1 MLEMKNEFEMRLSEL
16 VNEVQRSRR
25 ATEQSLSSS
34 TDAIRADVRAHDSQ
48 FRVIESTV
56 RSAVSQMRKHEEDKG
71 ALLSEV
77 KSIIDQRSRAIAD
90 RVNDSSIASL
100 DRALALERILDKES
114 EERKQQN
121 IHIKAEIENF
131 RSGMRQN
138 IHAES
143 QQRRDGEK
151 ALRLELNESL
161 LGLQEALQ
169 SVHEN
174 SSKMCNRTSDIAS
187 DNVSRLEKEVAA
199 LNTHVES
206 LKTTHDAAIASL
218 HMTAKALEEQSLLSK
233 DHNAKSLQVHIFFVP
248 HLAHHTSNFAQRY
261 FSDADKRLHS
271 ISSWREGAAAEM
283 RTLHSQVASLQRQL
297 DSGVVSIGAGGN
309 ADSVSPAEATL
320 RGKELREL
328 ERHLS
333 QLIKEVENESMLL
346 GRRLAAVETAVQGNE
361 RKLFSRMNSL
371 EDHVSRGLEGI
382 HTAAQI
388 HKDAQRTVNDSVR
401 HEIEQIKHAVHSLS
415 MQLTSRFQDFSEDM
429 RTLHH
434 AVSSELFSQRTGIR
448 AAVDDISK
456 SFLHVSERLED
467 LDRAIQSEGQLPKSY
482 AVLRDAYSRLNAVI
496 NTGWQCVP
504 TTVEDMQLRL
514 RYWRDDRGSSE
525 TFNGGNDFVDFRRP
539 PSILH
544 GHEVRLNSADS
555 INALQMTDS
564 EVDNFA
570 SPAKF
575 LGKQPNIRVQHDEFL
590 YTSDPDN
597 DDHKGGFSP
606 TDFDDSA
613 SPSPVFTN
621 NGIDSQA
628 DEYSQNVLKRIQ
640 KPEPHTARHEASEE
654 EQNRAALKIQA
665 RGRGMLARKQDPAE
679 LAKSSSV
686 TKAQAREERQAQL
699 RAKQGAALGGGDVDA
714 QPEDAGVA
722 DGAALELNEAGSD
735 GDEEPV
741 RAVSDGALRAEA
753 SEEEQNRA
761 ALKIQARGRGMLARK
776 QDPAELAKSSSVTKA
791 QAREERQ
798 AQLRAKQ
805 GAALGG
811 GDVDTQPEDAGVADG
826 AALELNEAGI

>member
-1 MLEMKNEFEMRLSEL
+1 MQANAMLEMKNEFEMRLSEL

-56 RSAVSQMRKHEEDKG
+56 RSAVSQMRKHEEDKS

-131 RSGMRQN
+131 RSGIRQN
-138 IHAES
+138 IHTES

-187 DNVSRLEKEVAA
+187 DNVSRLEKEVAT

-233 DHNAKSLQVHIFFVP
+233 DHNAKSLQVHVFFVP
-248 HLAHHTSNFAQRY
+248 RLAYRASHSAQRY

-297 DSGVVSIGAGGN
+297 DSGVVSIGTGGN
-309 ADSVSPAEATL
+309 ADSVSPAEASL

-361 RKLFSRMNSL
+361 RKLFARMNSL
-371 EDHVSRGLEGI
+371 EDHVSRGIEGI

-401 HEIEQIKHAVHSLS
+401 HELEQIKHTVHSLS
-415 MQLTSRFQDFSEDM
+415 MQFTSRFQDFSEDM

-434 AVSSELFSQRTGIR
+434 AASSELFSQRTGIR
-448 AAVDDISK
+448 VAVEDISK
-456 SFLHVSERLED
+456 TFLHVSERLED

-514 RYWRDDRGSSE
+514 RYWRDDRGSFE
-525 TFNGGNDFVDFRRP
+525 TFDGGNEFIDFRPPLDVRP

-597 DDHKGGFSP
+597 EDQKGGFSP

-628 DEYSQNVLKRIQ
+628 AEYSHNDLKGIQ
-640 KPEPHTARHEASEE
+640 KPKPQTERHEANDE

-686 TKAQAREERQAQL
+686 TKAQARDRRSYGQSKGQRL
-699 RAKQGAALGGGDVDA
+699 GAAMLT
-714 QPEDAGVA
+714 Q
-722 DGAALELNEAGSD
+722 SW
-735 GDEEPV
+735 
-741 RAVSDGALRAEA
+741 
-753 SEEEQNRA
+753 
-761 ALKIQARGRGMLARK
+761 GM
-776 QDPAELAKSSSVTKA
+776 
-791 QAREERQ
+791 RE
-798 AQLRAKQ
+798 
-805 GAALGG
+805 
-811 GDVDTQPEDAGVADG
+811 
-826 AALELNEAGI
+826 